1 MRRIDLVL
9 PYSPTPEFQWNLRQL
24 ASGLIRSVVV
34 PYIEKPEGLPRK
46 VDSLPVSSFRGGTDL
61 MAILER
67 SQADFVVIVLSDQR
81 IRLGFGAFERLL
93 EAAQD
98 TGAGLIYSDY
108 CIQRKDGGISEHP
121 LIDYH
126 IGSLRDDFD
135 FGPWVFLSRRS
146 MDRAVNRHGRLDKGR
161 WSGHYDLRLKM
172 SIDSQ
177 IVRLPEYLSTVF
189 QDHVH
194 PGAENLFGYLLP
206 ENRDAQIEMEGVV
219 TDHLKRIGAFLPPPA
234 ERIRRGALPRTAS
247 VIIPVKDRERTISDA
262 AESALAQ
269 QTNFDFNVIAVD
281 NHSTDKTSTILRN
294 LARKDPRLI
303 HLIPPQKDLLIGG
316 CWNHA
321 VHSPPVGTFAIQ
333 LDSDDLYADTSALQR
348 IIDTFEGGKYAMVV
362 GTYRTTD
369 FDQREIPPGTVDH
382 REWTR
387 ENGHNN
393 LLRVNGLGAPRAFF
407 TPLLRKHPFPNVSYG
422 EDYAVGLR
430 LSRHYEIGRIFEPIY
445 TCRRWEGNSEAGLST
460 LDRNRHD
467 IYKDRLRTLEI
478 LARQRLNTE
487 KARGVGKENRS

>member
-1 MRRIDLVL
+1 M
-9 PYSPTPEFQWNLRQL
+9 
-24 ASGLIRSVVV
+24 VV
-34 PYIEKPEGLPRK
+34 PYIEKPKGLSRK
-46 VDSLPVSSFRGGTDL
+46 VESLPVSSFCGGIDL

-67 SQADFVVIVLSDQR
+67 SKADFVVIVLSGQR
-81 IRLGFGAFERLL
+81 IRLGFGALERLL

-98 TGAGLIYSDY
+98 TGAGLIYGDY
-108 CIQRKDGGISEHP
+108 CVERGDRRIFEHP
-121 LIDYH
+121 LIDYQ

-135 FGPWVFLSRRS
+135 FGPLVFLSRRS
-146 MDRAVNRHGRLDKGR
+146 IDRAVNRHGRLDKGR
-161 WSGHYDLRLKM
+161 WSGLYDLRLKM

-177 IVRLPEYLSTVF
+177 IVRLPEYLSSMV
-189 QDHVH
+189 QDDVH
-194 PGAENLFGYLLP
+194 TGAETLFDYLRP
-206 ENRDAQIEMEGVV
+206 ENRDAQIEMEDVV
-219 TDHLKRIGAFLPPPA
+219 TDHLRRIGAFLEPPVQ
-234 ERIRRGALPRTAS
+234 RVRRGARPRTAS
-247 VIIPVKDRERTISDA
+247 IIIPVKDRERTIGDA
-262 AESALAQ
+262 VESALAQ

-281 NHSTDKTSTILRN
+281 NHSTDNTTTILRN
-294 LARKDPRLI
+294 LTRKDPRLI

-321 VHSPPVGTFAIQ
+321 IHSPPAGTFAIQ
-333 LDSDDLYADTSALQR
+333 LDSDDFYADTSALQR
-348 IIDTFEGGKYAMVV
+348 IIDTFDGGEYAMVV

-407 TPLLRKHPFPNVSYG
+407 TPLLQKHPFPNVSYG

-467 IYKDRLRTLEI
+467 VYKDRLRTLEI

-487 KARGVGKENRS
+487 KARGVGKKNRS